1 KLTHGLETTLK
12 YLQDTK
18 KTRQELLGY
27 EPKGL
32 YKAVNAIY
40 NINYNY

>member
-18 KTRQELLGY
+18 KTRQELLAS
-27 EPKGL
+27 PP
-32 YKAVNAIY
+32 ICSSW
-40 NINYNY
+40 

>member
-18 KTRQELLGY
+18 KTRQELLFVASGR
-27 EPKGL
+27 
-32 YKAVNAIY
+32 V
-40 NINYNY
+40 